1 MSRTLHLSEYNT
13 GKLPGT
19 QANVTH
25 SIAHR
30 MPARRPTAFLLLV
43 MALWLNAC
51 TAPAPRPP
59 AAVVAAPP
67 ATLAEAEALVAAGDL
82 EAAAARYEAAADTA
96 RGAQAAARY
105 RRAAELYQRL
115 DEPGRALAALERALA
130 AAPDLSLRLQAA
142 RMALAARE
150 PERVSELLAIDT
162 TNLPPERA
170 IEVHRLRANAYS
182 ARGNHLEAAREHVWL
197 DGLIRDPQQREANQQ
212 ALWAALTRLSDAA
225 LIRLRSG
232 PPDALSGWMELVQLG
247 RHYRDDPA
255 ALQEALGEWRRRY
268 PGHPASDALLAA
280 LGAQQL
286 RVSRQPRHIAVLL
299 PASGSLKS
307 AGDAIRDG
315 LVAAWFR
322 AGQPGELR
330 FFDTAGDADIA
341 WNRYRE
347 AVDAGAEMIIGPLLK
362 PAVRRLAQAGTLEV
376 PVLAL
381 NRVDVDLPTPVGLFQ
396 FGLAPEDDA
405 TEVAVQARRLGFA
418 TALALVPEGEWGQ
431 RLLSAFAG
439 EWEAGGGV
447 LLEAQAY
454 PAETR
459 GLSGVIERLLNIDAS
474 QRRHQQLTRLL
485 GQRLEFEPRR
495 RKDADFAFMAAQ
507 PDQARLIKPLFRF
520 HHAGELSLFATAH
533 AYSGVAS
540 PQRDRDLDG
549 LLFVDLPW
557 VLETDAD
564 QARLKNEIIAQW
576 PERGRR
582 QQRLFALGVD
592 AFDLTHV
599 LDDLRSGLLA
609 FESGATGR
617 LELTAGN
624 RIRRH
629 LVAARFR
636 RGTPEVIPE
645 TEFVQPTL
653 GREAEADGNTVD
665 ATESPAGAGP
675 GDGTAGTGS
684 PETAGPAPAGTQL
697 PVPGR

>member
-1 MSRTLHLSEYNT
+1 MTDSTA
-13 GKLPGT
+13 
-19 QANVTH
+19 Q
-25 SIAHR
+25 R
-30 MPARRPTAFLLLV
+30 MPARRSTPFLIIA
-43 MALWLNAC
+43 MALWLGAC
-51 TAPAPRPP
+51 TAPAPRAP
-59 AAVVAAPP
+59 APVVAPPP

-82 EAAAARYEAAADTA
+82 EAAAARYEAAADAASGA
-96 RGAQAAARY
+96 RAAALY

-115 DEPGRALAALERALA
+115 GDPARALAALEQALA

-142 RMALAARE
+142 RTALAARQ
-150 PERVSELLAIDT
+150 PQRVAELLAVDT
-162 TNLPPERA
+162 TTLPPEQA
-170 IEVHRLRANAYS
+170 IAIHRLRAEAYS

-212 ALWAALTRLSDAA
+212 ALWAALTHLSDAA

-232 PPDALSGWMELVQLG
+232 PPDVLSGWMELVQLG
-247 RHYRDDPA
+247 RHYQDDPA
-255 ALQEALGEWRRRY
+255 ALQQALTEWRHRY
-268 PGHPASDALLAA
+268 PGHPASESLIAA
-280 LGAQQL
+280 LGARQL
-286 RVSRQPRHIAVLL
+286 KLSQQPRHIAVLL
-299 PASGSLKS
+299 PASGSLKA

-347 AVDAGAEMIIGPLLK
+347 AVDGGAELVIGPLVK
-362 PAVRRLAQAGTLEV
+362 PAVRRLAQAGELQV

-381 NRVDVDLPTPVGLFQ
+381 NRIDDQLPAPAGLIQ

-405 TEVAVQARRLGFA
+405 AEVAVQARRLGFT
-418 TALALVPEGEWGQ
+418 TALALVPDGDWGQ
-431 RLLSAFAG
+431 RLLSAFAR

-447 LLEAQAY
+447 LLEAQSY

-459 GLSGVIERLLNIDAS
+459 ALSGVIERLLNIDAS
-474 QRRHQQLTRLL
+474 ERRHQQLTRLL
-485 GQRLEFEPRR
+485 GQRLEFEPRS
-495 RKDADFAFMAAQ
+495 RKDADFAFLAAQ

-520 HHAGELSLFATAH
+520 HHAGELPLFATSH
-533 AYSGVAS
+533 AYSGMAS

-557 VLETDAD
+557 VLETDAE
-564 QARLKNEIIAQW
+564 QARLKAAIIAQW

-599 LDDLRSGLLA
+599 LDDLRSGLLTFHA
-609 FESGATGR
+609 GATGH
-617 LELTAGN
+617 LELTAGDH
-624 RIRRH
+624 IRRH

-636 RGTPEVIPE
+636 RGTPETIPE
-645 TEFVQPTL
+645 TEFIQPTL
-653 GREAEADGNTVD
+653 GREAEADDTTVD
-665 ATESPAGAGP
+665 TAESPAGP
-675 GDGTAGTGS
+675 RPDDGTAGAGS
-684 PETAGPAPAGTQL
+684 PETAGPAPAGTQFPL
-697 PVPGR
+697 PGR